1 MSSTRNEL
9 DKSVVKKMELVLN
22 RYLKRYDWFEK
33 IELETVGYSPSQR
46 VSHFAPVGT
55 IYVDGDWLYERWR
68 EYYHEGPFPD
78 LYDEELGVSLGDFIG
93 GDFSEKLRG
102 EFTTI
107 FAGVT
112 GYLRPKYVSWSWLKV
127 RIKDDETQNL
137 RESIRRVLKES
148 NIKNRLE
155 NLIDKVGLTQA
166 CKSVGGINYLS
177 KALGVNKVELIQKY
191 FIGKKLSTEDIEDIG
206 VGVGGY
212 DFDFKIVD
220 VTENDEERLLFEIVI
235 TKGKVT
241 LIAGN
246 GETYDL
252 MDGKVKRKD
261 FWWEIEYEMLDLF
274 TNYSHSLLEEMKYE
288 EDIEDMLS
296 PHIEFYFIPSI

>member
-1 MSSTRNEL
+1 MSTRNEL

-33 IELETVGYSPSQR
+33 IELENIVYSPSKR

-68 EYYHEGPFPD
+68 EYHYEGPFPD

-93 GDFSEKLRG
+93 GDLSEKLRG

-155 NLIDKVGLTQA
+155 NLIDKVGFIRA
-166 CKSVGGINYLS
+166 CKSVGGIHNIS
-177 KALGVNKVELIQKY
+177 KALGMSALEVLDKY
-191 FIGKKLSTEDIEDIG
+191 FVGKELSTDDIKN
-206 VGVGGY
+206 VGIDVGGY
-212 DFDFKIVD
+212 DFKFTPTYVS
-220 VTENDEERLLFEIVI
+220 ESNERLSFVYEITEGEI
-235 TKGKVT
+235 H
-241 LIAGN
+241 LIMGT
-246 GETYDL
+246 GETFDL
-252 MDGKVKRKD
+252 FDDKLRDKD
-261 FWWEIEYEMLDLF
+261 YWWEIEYEISELLID
-274 TNYSHSLLEEMKYE
+274 YSFWLLESLNY
-288 EDIEDMLS
+288 EDIDEMLR
-296 PHIEFYFIPSI
+296 PHIEFYFKSKK

>member
-33 IELETVGYSPSQR
+33 IELEDVGYSPSLR

-55 IYVDGDWLYERWR
+55 IYVDGDWLYERWW

-137 RESIRRVLKES
+137 RESIRRVL
-148 NIKNRLE
+148 
-155 NLIDKVGLTQA
+155 
-166 CKSVGGINYLS
+166 
-177 KALGVNKVELIQKY
+177 
-191 FIGKKLSTEDIEDIG
+191 
-206 VGVGGY
+206 
-212 DFDFKIVD
+212 
-220 VTENDEERLLFEIVI
+220 
-235 TKGKVT
+235 
-241 LIAGN
+241 
-246 GETYDL
+246 
-252 MDGKVKRKD
+252 
-261 FWWEIEYEMLDLF
+261 
-274 TNYSHSLLEEMKYE
+274 
-288 EDIEDMLS
+288 
-296 PHIEFYFIPSI
+296 

>member
-33 IELETVGYSPSQR
+33 IELENIVYSPSKR

-68 EYYHEGPFPD
+68 EYHYEGPFPD

-93 GDFSEKLRG
+93 GDLSEKLRG

-107 FAGVT
+107 FAAIT
-112 GYLRPKYVSWSWLKV
+112 GYLRPKYISWSWLKV
-127 RIKDDETQNL
+127 RMKDDDTQNL

-155 NLIDKVGLTQA
+155 NLIDKVGLTQT
-166 CKSVGGINYLS
+166 CKSVGGIEYLS
-177 KALGVNKVELIQKY
+177 KVLGVNKFELLHKY
-191 FIGKKLSTEDIEDIG
+191 YVGKKLSTQDMEDIG
-206 VGVGGY
+206 IGVGGY
-212 DFDFKIVD
+212 DFEFTIEEI
-220 VTENDEERLLFEIVI
+220 TENDNGLLFEIAI
-235 TKGKVT
+235 TKGEVT
-241 LIAGN
+241 LIMGT
-246 GETYDL
+246 GETFDL
-252 MDGKVKRKD
+252 FDDKLRDKD
-261 FWWEIEYEMLDLF
+261 YWWEIEYEISELLID
-274 TNYSHSLLEEMKYE
+274 YSFWLLESLNY
-288 EDIEDMLS
+288 EDIDEMLR
-296 PHIEFYFIPSI
+296 PHIEFYFKSKK